1 MGDLSSEPS
10 MEEILASIKKI
21 IAEDGGKGAAPTQ
34 SRRSSLRDVVRD
46 AGEDVSIETLPNAL
60 KNRDLPAEKQ
70 ADSSDSVSRAEDFVN
85 FSAPLEEPEFTN
97 DDGEVLELT
106 DSVAEPKMSDDSPAV
121 TLVSSTT
128 EAVSRTALAS
138 LSALVV
144 KPDVHGSDTLEGMV
158 REMLKPMLK
167 DWLDAKLP
175 EMVEAMVAKEIAR
188 ISGRGL

>member
-34 SRRSSLRDVVRD
+34 SRRSSLRDVSRD
-46 AGEDVSIETLPNAL
+46 VDGDVAVETLTNAL
-60 KNRDLPAEKQ
+60 KKRDLPTEKPVETG
-70 ADSSDSVSRAEDFVN
+70 DSEAVAQDFVN
-85 FSAPLEEPEFTN
+85 TSASLEEPEFTG

-106 DSVAEPKMSDDSPAV
+106 DSVAEPKNADDGPAV

-175 EMVEAMVAKEIAR
+175 EMVEEMVAKEIAR